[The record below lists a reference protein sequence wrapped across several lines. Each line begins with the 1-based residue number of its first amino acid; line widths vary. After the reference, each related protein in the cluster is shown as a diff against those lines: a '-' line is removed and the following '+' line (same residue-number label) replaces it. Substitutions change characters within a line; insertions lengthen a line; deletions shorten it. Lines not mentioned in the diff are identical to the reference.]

1 MQLSLIQPLFDFACC
16 AWYPNLS
23 MSLKNKLQTAENACI
38 RFCLGQ
44 ERRSHIRVNQFQKI
58 NRLPVKKKV
67 DKWIAVTAYN
77 FKNNLS
83 SVYVSDIY
91 IYSQF
96 FSGCK
101 NKKFCGQ
108 FCRVNIYEV
117 YMNIYLGNQFH
128 IWDVKFG
135 MDQTRT
141 PKSLL
146 NIYTKLLLLLLL
158 VLFIYLYVYLF
169 IPIMYIH
176 ICIIYI
182 YIYIYIYIIG

>member
-77 FKNNLS
+77 FKNKLS
-83 SVYVSDIY
+83 PVYVSY
-91 IYSQF
+91 IYTLNSSPVVKTRSSVDSF
-96 FSGCK
+96 VEPIYMKEISRKSISYLGCK
-101 NKKFCGQ
+101 IWNGLDQNTKNFVKH
-108 FCRVNIYEV
+108 IYKTV
-117 YMNIYLGNQFH
+117 IAIIVSIIYLF
-128 IWDVKFG
+128 IC
-135 MDQTRT
+135 
-141 PKSLL
+141 
-146 NIYTKLLLLLLL
+146 
-158 VLFIYLYVYLF
+158 LFIYSHYVYT
-169 IPIMYIH
+169 
-176 ICIIYI
+176 YI
-182 YIYIYIYIIG
+182 YNIYIYIIIIG